1 VSKPTSILI
10 VDDHALLRT
19 LLRGRLE
26 TEQDLQVAGVAANAE
41 EAVALAGQLKPEI
54 ILMDI
59 DMPGLS
65 AFDAARSIVPLSPN
79 TRVIFLSAFV
89 HDGYVEQA
97 MAVGA
102 WGYVSKTHA
111 EDVLLMAIR
120 SVAAGE
126 TYYSPDVASRI
137 VIDERGPRLARAGRS
152 RASTLTKREVEI
164 LRYLARGMSKKEV
177 AQTVHISVNTVNR
190 HASSLMNKLNI
201 HDRVELTR
209 FAIREGLA
217 DV

>member
-1 VSKPTSILI
+1 MNKPTSIMI
-10 VDDHALLRT
+10 VDDHSLLRT

-26 TEQDLQVAGVAANAE
+26 AEQDLSVAGIAANAE
-41 EAVALAGQLKPEI
+41 EAVAMTAQLKPDI

-89 HDGYVEQA
+89 HDGYIEQA
-97 MAVGA
+97 MTVGA

-111 EDVLLMAIR
+111 EEVLLTAIR
-120 SVAAGE
+120 NVAAGE
-126 TYYSPDVASRI
+126 TYYSPEVASRI
-137 VIDERGPRLARAGRS
+137 VIDDRGPRLSSSGRS
-152 RASTLTKREVEI
+152 RASTLTKRETEI

-190 HASSLMNKLNI
+190 HTSSLMNKLNI

>member
-1 VSKPTSILI
+1 MKKPTSILI
-10 VDDHALLRT
+10 VDDHALLRN
-19 LLRGRLE
+19 LLRGRLAAE
-26 TEQDLQVAGVAANAE
+26 PDLSVAGIAANAE
-41 EAVALAGQLKPEI
+41 EAVAMTAQLKPDI

-65 AFDAARSIVPLSPN
+65 AFDAVRSIAPLSPD

-89 HDGYVEQA
+89 QDGYVEQA
-97 MAVGA
+97 ITVGA

-111 EDVLLMAIR
+111 EEVLLGAIR
-120 SVAAGE
+120 GVAAGE

-152 RASTLTKREVEI
+152 RVSTLTKRETEI

-190 HASSLMNKLNI
+190 HASSLMNKLDI

-217 DV
+217 GV